1 MSTTAARKIAISG
14 PGLKKEGIIVLQF
27 FFIGIFSYL
36 ELLVR
41 NGFGIITGIVIM
53 LVTFGGVQYGRNG
66 TSYVAAVNP
75 PLAFASLAFIE
86 LLTRSGLSITRLGID
101 FLASLA
107 SQAPFLLISAAYA
120 WYFYFD
126 RRAKAQKPQRAA

>member
-53 LVTFGGVQYGRNG
+53 LVTFGGVQYGRTG

-75 PLAFASLAFIE
+75 PLAFASLAFVE
-86 LLTRSGLSITRLGID
+86 LITRSGLSITRLGID

-126 RRAKAQKPQRAA
+126 RRAKAQKRQRAA

>member
-1 MSTTAARKIAISG
+1 MSTTTDRKIAMSG

-27 FFIGIFSYL
+27 FFIGIFSYI
-36 ELLVR
+36 ELLFR
-41 NGFGIITGIVIM
+41 NGFGILTGLVIM
-53 LVTFGGVQYGRNG
+53 LVTFGGVQFGRNG
-66 TSYVAAVNP
+66 TSYVAAVTP
-75 PLAFASLAFIE
+75 PLAFATLALVE
-86 LLTRSGLSITRLGID
+86 LITKDGIKITRLGID

-126 RRAKAQKPQRAA
+126 RRAKAQQSQRAE

>member
-1 MSTTAARKIAISG
+1 MSTTVGRKVAISG
-14 PGLKKEGIIVLQF
+14 PGLKKEGIVVLQI
-27 FFIGIFSYL
+27 FFIAIFSYL

-41 NGFGIITGIVIM
+41 NGFGIITGLTII

-75 PLAFASLAFIE
+75 PLAFAGVAFLE
-86 LLTRSGLSITRLGID
+86 LITKDGIKVTRLGID

-107 SQAPFLLISAAYA
+107 SQAPFLLIAAAYA

-126 RRAKAQKPQRAA
+126 RRAKAQKRQRTA

>member
-1 MSTTAARKIAISG
+1 VSTTTARKIAMTG

-27 FFIGIFSYL
+27 VFIGIFSYL
-36 ELLVR
+36 ELLFR
-41 NGFGIITGIVIM
+41 NGFGIITGLIIM

-75 PLAFASLAFIE
+75 PLAFASLALLE
-86 LLTRSGLSITRLGID
+86 LVIRNGLSITRLGID
-101 FLASLA
+101 FLAALA

-126 RRAKAQKPQRAA
+126 RRAKAQKRQRAE